1 MKYRPAL
8 FNTPMVYAIEEGRK
22 NTTRRL
28 VRLPG
33 KDWEILA
40 AEKRPGADATGT
52 WELTIHGTIGG
63 LTKDFIIHEDA
74 PCLPGDILWVRET
87 WTEDGQNFYYR
98 ADFESDWL
106 DPCETLSGG
115 YPIYC
120 SYHPGCE
127 GCMRE
132 KQRINWRPS
141 IHMPK
146 EAARIFLQVTG
157 IRLERLQDIDEN
169 GVCDEGAESII
180 SACEHMDYSVIPPEP
195 CFNVHPCKN
204 CIINYSYP
212 ELFGKMV
219 WDKTIK
225 PADLPRHG
233 WAANPWVWVIEF
245 ERIPKPDDW
254 NKRSEQK

>member
-8 FNTPMVYAIEEGRK
+8 FNTPMVCAIEEGRK

-63 LTKDFIIHEDA
+63 LTEDFIIHEDA

-87 WTEDGQNFYYR
+87 WMPVKWAKPEGNAIPDDWQESGFLYYAKDELR
-98 ADFESDWL
+98 NSTGE
-106 DPCETLSGG
+106 
-115 YPIYC
+115 PI
-120 SYHPGCE
+120 
-127 GCMRE
+127 R
-132 KQRINWRPS
+132 WRPS

-146 EAARIFLQVTG
+146 EAARIFLRVKNV
-157 IRLERLQDIDEN
+157 RLGRLQDSFDDIVSSVENYRNEGIDIGET
-169 GVCDEGAESII
+169 
-180 SACEHMDYSVIPPEP
+180 CE
-195 CFNVHPCKN
+195 N
-204 CIINYSYP
+204 CIECYGEPMCRAYVDEDGMMTGECH
-212 ELFGKMV
+212 ELDSPRSDFSDL
-219 WDKTIK
+219 WDSTVKK
-225 PADLPRHG
+225 ADLHRHG